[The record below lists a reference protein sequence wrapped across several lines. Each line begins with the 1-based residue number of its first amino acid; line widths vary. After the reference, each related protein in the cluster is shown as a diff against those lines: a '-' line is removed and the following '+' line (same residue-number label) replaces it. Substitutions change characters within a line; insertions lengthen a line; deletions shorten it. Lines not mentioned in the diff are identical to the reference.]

1 MSAYDI
7 IKKPL
12 LSEKSYAT
20 ISDKKYTFVVDI
32 NANKIQIKQAV
43 EEIFKVKVKQVNTL
57 IVKGKEKR
65 QNTKQG
71 RSVGRTSDYKKAIV
85 WLTNE
90 SKPIEFFESLN

>member
-1 MSAYDI
+1 MNAYDI

-20 ISDKKYTFVVDI
+20 ISDKKYTFVVDL

-57 IVKGKEKR
+57 IVKGKEITIIGTIK
-65 QNTKQG
+65 
-71 RSVGRTSDYKKAIV
+71 DYKTKTKKDKNK
-85 WLTNE
+85 TNA
-90 SKPIEFFESLN
+90 KNNKIKLNLL